1 MSQIEKAGMTPA
13 GVGSGAEVSQSR
25 ASSTSDQQGQV
36 ASLRAEIGML
46 STRVAELDRQV
57 AELQDQS
64 SHIARGWRLAS
75 ATVFLGILALTY
87 IASLSDLAPTLLRR
101 VENRF
106 GLFAL
111 LPFSS
116 EATLHF
122 GGWMLAMIFAG
133 FAVRSFPVLL
143 SVAVTLYVA
152 GISVEV
158 LQHEITSTRQQEWGD
173 VIANSLG
180 IGTGL
185 LVIIAV
191 RVGIYLTDPR
201 RSLTVRSPD

>member
-1 MSQIEKAGMTPA
+1 MSQIEKAGTAPTDD
-13 GVGSGAEVSQSR
+13 GDGADVPQSR
-25 ASSTSDQQGQV
+25 VSATGDQSGQV
-36 ASLRAEIGML
+36 AALRAEMTEL
-46 STRVAELDRQV
+46 NTQVAELNRQV

-64 SHIARGWRLAS
+64 SHIARGWRFAS

-143 SVAVTLYVA
+143 SVAVTLLVS
-152 GISVEV
+152 GVSVEV

-185 LVIIAV
+185 LVILAV
-191 RVGIYLTDPR
+191 RIGIYLTDPR
-201 RSLTVRSPD
+201 RTSRLRTAD